1 MSDAIDREAM
11 SQAGPRDQYA
21 ATPAVE
27 RRPGLV
33 TFAGIM
39 LLLLAG
45 LEATWALVQFFNATW
60 FATNVYG
67 DFGGY
72 LWLWGILDGLL
83 ALVALYAGFDVLR
96 GGTLGQ
102 IIGIVIAAFG
112 TMRWFFY
119 LPAAPWIAAVVI
131 AVDVLIVYGLVAH
144 SDYFNT
150 TRNMYQGHVLLTQ
163 PGDHSGRRSRA
174 NPIGLPR
181 QSPASPWSACAGRR
195 ALAVTPGNS
204 VLAT

>member
-1 MSDAIDREAM
+1 MSDTIDRETMNAM
-11 SQAGPRDQYA
+11 SQAGSRDQAA
-21 ATPAVE
+21 ATPAVA

-45 LEATWALVQFFNATW
+45 LEATWALVQFFNAAW

-72 LWLWGILDGLL
+72 LWLWAILDGLM
-83 ALVALYAGFDVLR
+83 ALVAFYAGFDVLR
-96 GGTLGQ
+96 GGTFGQ
-102 IIGIVIAAFG
+102 VFGIVIAAFG
-112 TMRWFFY
+112 AMRWFFY

-144 SDYFNT
+144 SEYFDT
-150 TRNMYQGHVLLTQ
+150 A
-163 PGDHSGRRSRA
+163 RA
-174 NPIGLPR
+174 M
-181 QSPASPWSACAGRR
+181 
-195 ALAVTPGNS
+195 
-204 VLAT
+204 